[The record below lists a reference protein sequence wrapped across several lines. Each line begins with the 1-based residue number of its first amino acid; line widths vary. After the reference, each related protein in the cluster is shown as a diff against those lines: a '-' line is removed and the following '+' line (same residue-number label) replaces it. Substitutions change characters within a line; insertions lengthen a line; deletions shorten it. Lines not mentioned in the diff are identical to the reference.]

1 MAYLKGFGHGLAAGV
16 VVGVLVAP
24 RPGRETRAA
33 LVRNYRL
40 TRATIEHVV
49 ATGEQGWQTARPAA
63 QVAGRAAA
71 NVGRVVQPAAWTAG
85 RRLMEL
91 AGRRDRDGAATGRP
105 DPFFAPVS
113 GPEVPS

>member
-33 LVRNYRL
+33 LVRNYRR
-40 TRATIEHVV
+40 TRATIEQMVT
-49 ATGEQGWQTARPAA
+49 TGEQGWQAARPAA
-63 QVAGRAAA
+63 QVAGRVAA
-71 NVGRVVQPAAWTAG
+71 NVGKVVQPAAWTAG

-91 AGRRDRDGAATGRP
+91 AGRGDRNGAAPGRAA
-105 DPFFAPVS
+105 PFFAPVPP
-113 GPEVPS
+113 PEVPN